1 MRYALM
7 IEPQQGLSYE
17 EQLGIARL
25 AERSGYSALFRS
37 DHYLSF
43 PGGTDAPATD
53 AWTVIAGLARETSRI
68 RLGALVSPVT
78 FRHAGS
84 FAKVVTT
91 VDEMSGGRV
100 DVAVGAGWNEAEH
113 LKLGL
118 PFPPMAE
125 RMEMLEDQLAVLR
138 GLWDEPDGWSY
149 EGHHLRIDS
158 KVFVPRAVQNPH
170 PPIIV
175 GGKGAARSL
184 RLAARY
190 ADEYNIYAVGPD
202 AVAEAFLA
210 LDDACREIGR
220 DPATLARSVMV
231 GLLIGSDEAE
241 LAERTNAL
249 LAAVIDD
256 DTDPVEWLEKHR
268 PRWIMGTPDVA
279 RAMVA
284 RFEAAGAQRIM
295 LQDFLP
301 RDAAMIELA
310 ARELFGR

>member
-17 EQLGIARL
+17 EQLEIARL
-25 AERSGYSALFRS
+25 AERSGYDGLFRS

-43 PGGTDAPATD
+43 PGGTGAAATD
-53 AWTVIAGLARETSRI
+53 AWTVIAGLARETTRI

-100 DVAVGAGWNEAEH
+100 DVAVGAGWNEPEH
-113 LKLGL
+113 RKLGL
-118 PFPPMAE
+118 VFPPMAE

-149 EGHHLRIDS
+149 EGRHLSVES
-158 KVFVPRAVQNPH
+158 KTFVPLPVQKPH

-175 GGKGAARSL
+175 GGKGAPRSL

-202 AVAEAFLA
+202 VAAEAFA
-210 LDDACREIGR
+210 RLDDACRDIGR
-220 DPATLARSVMV
+220 DPATLARSAMV
-231 GLLIGSDEAE
+231 GLLIGADEAE
-241 LAERTNAL
+241 LAERTKAL
-249 LAAVIDD
+249 LAAVVDD
-256 DTDPVEWLEKHR
+256 DTDPAEWLERHR
-268 PRWIMGTPDVA
+268 PRWIMGTPDAA
-279 RAMVA
+279 RAMAA
-284 RFEAAGAQRIM
+284 RYVAAGAQRMM

-301 RDAAMIELA
+301 RDHAMIELA
-310 ARELFGR
+310 AKELLGR